1 MFDWLILFSGGRE
14 RVAPVLVKSMTDRK
28 TLAGLNV
35 TRRIHRRLLPDE
47 PGRFNG
53 TVLSRPPENV
63 FGKFAGM

>member
-1 MFDWLILFSGGRE
+1 M
-14 RVAPVLVKSMTDRK
+14 APVLVKRGNMDLGFLA
-28 TLAGLNV
+28 LAGRNV